1 VPWSVNQPGP
11 FDADLYTVS
20 SNPLHWQ
27 RGRYLIGVGVCFLLG
42 WVAFVR
48 GSSVPLLALVDLGF
62 HELGHLLTY
71 PFPDVVTAM
80 MGSIAQV
87 AVPLGV
93 ALYFLF
99 LRRERLGAALCLA
112 WAATSAQNV
121 SVYIADAPIQA
132 LPLLGEGMHDWAFVL
147 GRFDAIDSAA
157 TIAAF
162 VKGFGMILL
171 FAGFALC
178 VWSLL
183 LDEAPATRTDQSGA
197 PTPAEWTSR

>member
-1 VPWSVNQPGP
+1 M
-11 FDADLYTVS
+11 AT
-20 SNPLHWQ
+20 NPLHWQ
-27 RGRYLIGVGVCFLLG
+27 RGRYLVGGGVCLLFG

-48 GSSVPLLALVDLGF
+48 GSSVPLLSLVDLGF

-87 AVPLGV
+87 AVPLGI

-112 WAATSAQNV
+112 WAGTSAQNV
-121 SVYIADAPIQA
+121 SAYIADAPIQA
-132 LPLLGEGMHDWAFVL
+132 LPLLGEGEHDWAFVL
-147 GRFDAIDSAA
+147 GRFDAMDSAA
-157 TIAAF
+157 TVAAF
-162 VKGFGMILL
+162 VKGFGMVLL
-171 FAGFALC
+171 FAGFAVC

-183 LDEAPATRTDQSGA
+183 LDEASTRRTEFSGST
-197 PTPAEWTSR
+197 TPAEWTSR